1 MSETYNGWKNYNTWA
16 VNLWMKNT
24 ESSNFYWTFQAQR
37 APSVEALADLLKDYH
52 EAGAPDFGASVYSD
66 LLGYALQ
73 SVDWYEIAKYLF
85 EEVGRGKG

>member
-1 MSETYNGWKNYNTWA
+1 MSETYNGWKNYSTWA
-16 VNLWMKNT
+16 VNLWMHNE
-24 ESSNFYWTFQAQR
+24 ESSYNYWM
-37 APSVEALADLLKDYH
+37 EAAKEAGTVAELADRLRDVH
-52 EAGAPDFGASVYSD
+52 EEAGPDLGASVYSD

>member
-16 VNLWMKNT
+16 VNLRMRN
-24 ESSNFYWTFQAQR
+24 EEHSYRYWTAAAKR
-37 APSVEALADLLKDYH
+37 AENVAELADALKDAH
-52 EAGAPDFGASVYSD
+52 EEGAPDLGTSVYSD